1 MWDENGI
8 NYRYWRKYGATDDDD
23 WGLFPQ
29 RFSRVLAQDEL
40 FLLFRLHKLRLKN
53 KSANDICGL
62 LFVLIERALHNA
74 KRFQINFDFD
84 NISTSGEQEK

>member
-1 MWDENGI
+1 MAQPMMTTEDCFRKGFRVCWPKMNFFFYFVYI
-8 NYRYWRKYGATDDDD
+8 NCASKIRARA
-23 WGLFPQ
+23 
-29 RFSRVLAQDEL
+29 S
-40 FLLFRLHKLRLKN
+40 
-53 KSANDICGL
+53 NDICGL